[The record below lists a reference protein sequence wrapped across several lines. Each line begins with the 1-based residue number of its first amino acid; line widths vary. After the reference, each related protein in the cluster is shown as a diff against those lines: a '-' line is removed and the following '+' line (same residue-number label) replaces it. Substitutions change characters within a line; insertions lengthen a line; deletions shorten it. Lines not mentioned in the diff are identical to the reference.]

1 MKKKLIIF
9 AVCGMLAVC
18 GISISSAHSPPTRF
32 SPGSTAPET
41 DPARS
46 TYPPERTLAL
56 HFLNVGQGDAT
67 LIQTP
72 SGKNILIDGG
82 PDFLTLHVI
91 GEHMKFFDRNIDML
105 IQTHPDGDH
114 ITSFPEIFKRY
125 NVKTFYKYEHHI
137 ETAITNE
144 YKLDSVQIEN
154 LSAGDQIKISDSP
167 SIFLDI
173 LYPPKNFKAKE
184 SNDLSLIMTIRYEN
198 FCVMI
203 TGDAGKKA
211 EKSITQNA
219 KNSNSATCDILKV
232 GHHGSKTSTDPAFL
246 KQFQFTDAIIS
257 ASIDNKF
264 GHPHPDVMSTLQN
277 AKLNILETA
286 KNGTITII
294 TDGQDYSIFPSQ
306 TFSVQNP
313 SDEK

>member
-9 AVCGMLAVC
+9 AVCGMLTVC
-18 GISISSAHSPPTRF
+18 GISISSAHSP
-32 SPGSTAPET
+32 STT
-41 DPARS
+41 RS
-46 TYPPERTLAL
+46 TYPPAETLTL
-56 HFLNVGQGDAT
+56 HFLDIGQGDAT

-72 SGKNILIDGG
+72 SRKNILIDGG
-82 PDFLTLHVI
+82 PDFLTLHII
-91 GEHMKFFDRNIDML
+91 GEHMKFFDRDIDML

-137 ETAITNE
+137 ETPITNE
-144 YKLDSVQIEN
+144 YNLDSVRVEN

-167 SIFLDI
+167 QIFLDI
-173 LYPPKNFKAKE
+173 LYPPENFKAKE
-184 SNDLSLIMTIRYEN
+184 SNDLSLIMTLRYEN

-211 EKSITQNA
+211 EKSVTQNA
-219 KNSNSATCDILKV
+219 KSSDTPTCDILKV

-264 GHPHPDVMSTLQN
+264 GHPHPDVMATLQN

-294 TDGQDYSIFPSQ
+294 TDGQGYSIHPSR

-313 SDEK
+313 SDP